1 MSTAQ
6 DDALLGRS
14 LALSDGDF
22 SLVDGDLA
30 MVGGRQNLSQ
40 GLQVII
46 GTPFGSDPINVN
58 YGLDIQAIYVTANSV
73 RSVKDVIRLNI
84 VKSLAIDDRV
94 REISN
99 ILFDDEAGFAALA
112 PEFGGVDPG
121 ATARRSRLWHAVV
134 SLALATGVQ
143 QVVVSGAAP

>member
-1 MSTAQ
+1 MNTAQ
-6 DDALLGRS
+6 DNALLGRS
-14 LALSDGDF
+14 ISLSDGDF
-22 SLVDGDLA
+22 SLVDGDFA
-30 MVGGRQNLSQ
+30 MVGGRQNFAQ

-46 GTPFGSDPINVN
+46 GTPFGSDAVNVN
-58 YGLDIQAIYVTANSV
+58 YGLDIAAIYVTASSV

-94 REISN
+94 REISD
-99 ILFDDEAGFAALA
+99 IVFDDETGFAALA
-112 PEFGGVDPG
+112 PEFSGADPG

-134 SLALATGVQ
+134 SLALTTGAQ